1 MNIENFPLNVE
12 LFYLINHARSPILDT
27 FFGYF
32 YLLGK
37 GYVLIPIAFI
47 LIVSKNRRW
56 KLFLLSVAVESAA
69 VHLLKFGFD
78 APRPASMLTDVYLL
92 EPLYHRS
99 FPSGDTAMAFLIASF
114 FFPVSPPLVRVL
126 LWAYAFLI
134 AYGRIYMGVH
144 FPLDVIAGATIGALS
159 YKLCERLVHS
169 KLIGWW

>member
-12 LFYLINHARSPILDT
+12 LFFLINHARNPILDT

-56 KLFLLSVAVESAA
+56 KLFLLSVAVESAT

-92 EPLYHRS
+92 EPLYKRQ
-99 FPSGDTAMAFLIASF
+99 ASF

-144 FPLDVIAGATIGALS
+144 FPLDVIAGATAGVLS